1 MRLDSLA
8 PLLDRNGPWAT
19 VYTSTA
25 RATESAGDERR
36 LAARAAGDEL
46 ARQGADAST
55 VDAVTEHLAALSPST
70 RPQGT
75 VVFAAAGETV
85 LELPLNTAPDRT
97 VVCWSALPHLGPLP
111 ELRGENPRCLTAR
124 IDRTGADFELVDAH
138 GTHSAGQATG
148 EEWPIH
154 RNATG
159 ELSEKHFQLR
169 VENTWESNAGL
180 IAEAIDRRF
189 QETGADVLVLSG
201 DPRERRAVHDRL
213 PERLRGIAVE
223 TSHGG
228 RAAGASSE
236 LLDRETERARQ
247 EFVEQH
253 TARALAEMRAAHS
266 PGGSGPGDLH
276 DAAAPG
282 PATAES
288 VPSLVE
294 AAREHRV
301 GTLLVRPGGPDR
313 DRQVWVGDGSD
324 QVAVRRS
331 ELQYLGATD
340 PVPARA
346 DDALLRNALA
356 TDAEVLVADPRE
368 ELPVGGLGALLRW
381 THADERAAAV
391 R

>member
-25 RATESAGDERR
+25 RATETSGEERR
-36 LAARAAGDEL
+36 LTARAAGDEL
-46 ARQGADAST
+46 TRQGADAST
-55 VDAVTEHLAALSPST
+55 VDAVHDHLSALSPRT
-70 RPQGT
+70 RPQGS
-75 VVFAAAGETV
+75 VVFAADGDIV
-85 LELPLNTAPDRT
+85 LELPLNKAPDRNE
-97 VVCWSALPHLGPLP
+97 VSWSALPHLAPLP
-111 ELRGENPRCLTAR
+111 ELLGENPRCLTAR

-180 IAEAIDRRF
+180 IAEAIERRF
-189 QETGADVLVLSG
+189 QDTGADVLVLSG
-201 DPRERRAVHDRL
+201 DPRERRAVHERL
-213 PERLRGIAVE
+213 PEQLRAIAVE

-228 RAAGASSE
+228 RAAGSSSE
-236 LLDRETERARQ
+236 LLDRETARARA
-247 EFVEQH
+247 EFVARH
-253 TARALAEMRAAHS
+253 TAQALDTMRAAHM
-266 PGGSGPGDLH
+266 
-276 DAAAPG
+276 PG
-282 PATAES
+282 PAPAGSGTAET
-288 VPSLVE
+288 VPALVE

-301 GTLLVRPGGPDR
+301 DTLLLRPGGPDR
-313 DRQVWVGDGSD
+313 DREVWVGDGSD

-331 ELQYLGATD
+331 ELQYLGATE
-340 PVPARA
+340 PAPARA

-356 TDAEVLVADPRE
+356 TDAEVLVADPQE

-381 THADERAAAV
+381 THADERATAV
-391 R
+391 P

>member
-25 RATESAGDERR
+25 RATETSGDERR
-36 LAARAAGDEL
+36 LTARAAGDEL

-55 VDAVTEHLAALSPST
+55 VDTVHEHLSALSPRT
-70 RPQGT
+70 RPQGS
-75 VVFAAAGETV
+75 VVFAADGDIV
-85 LELPLNTAPDRT
+85 LELPLNKAPDRNE
-97 VVCWSALPHLGPLP
+97 VSWSALPHLAPLP
-111 ELRGENPRCLTAR
+111 ELLGENPRCLTAR

-180 IAEAIDRRF
+180 IAETIERRF
-189 QETGADVLVLSG
+189 QDTGADVLVLSG
-201 DPRERRAVHDRL
+201 DPRERRAVHERL
-213 PERLRGIAVE
+213 PEQLRSIAVE

-228 RAAGASSE
+228 RAAGSSSE
-236 LLDRETERARQ
+236 LLDRETARARA
-247 EFVEQH
+247 EFVARH
-253 TARALAEMRAAHS
+253 TAQALDTMRAAHM
-266 PGGSGPGDLH
+266 
-276 DAAAPG
+276 PG
-282 PATAES
+282 PAPAGSGTAET
-288 VPSLVE
+288 VPALVE

-301 GTLLVRPGGPDR
+301 DTLLLRPGGPDR
-313 DRQVWVGDGSD
+313 DREVWVGDGSD

-331 ELQYLGATD
+331 ELQYLGATE
-340 PVPARA
+340 PAPARA

-356 TDAEVLVADPRE
+356 TDAEVLVADPQE

-381 THADERAAAV
+381 THPDERATAV
-391 R
+391 P